1 MFNSGRFVFISKDYV
16 VSVKKKEFTLL
27 NIFIHKKMKV
37 NNVPDDVPVENTFY
51 GVMYCIRIKMFSRDC
66 LKRL

>member
-1 MFNSGRFVFISKDYV
+1 MFNSGRLCGDYV

-37 NNVPDDVPVENTFY
+37 NNVPDDVPAENTFY
-51 GVMYCIRIKMFSRDC
+51 GVMYWIRIKMFSRDC

>member
-37 NNVPDDVPVENTFY
+37 NNVPDDVPKENTFY
-51 GVMYCIRIKMFSRDC
+51 GVMYSILLQNNFPQ
-66 LKRL
+66 

>member
-37 NNVPDDVPVENTFY
+37 NNVPDDVPAENTFY
-51 GVMYCIRIKMFSRDC
+51 GVMY
-66 LKRL
+66 